1 MATALYTNTHSWMHS
16 IRAILK
22 LRGYVPVGFD
32 VLVALKEVA
41 PREGRVVPLV
51 ALHLTAISTAGQ
63 RGR

>member
-1 MATALYTNTHSWMHS
+1 MHS
-16 IRAILK
+16 LRAILK

-51 ALHLTAISTAGQ
+51 ALYLTAISTAGQ